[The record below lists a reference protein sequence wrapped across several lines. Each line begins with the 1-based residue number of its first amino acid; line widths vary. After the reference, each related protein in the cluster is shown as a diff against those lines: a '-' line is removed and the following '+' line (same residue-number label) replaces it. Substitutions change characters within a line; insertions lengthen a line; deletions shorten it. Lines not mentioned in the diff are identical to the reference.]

1 MQVAPAAGPRPVH
14 GRPDRRRD
22 SAPRPSPR
30 LGSPAVPA
38 IRRRTFGRGRRRRYA
53 LDAASGR
60 TQWVHDVGDKV
71 RGEPAV
77 ANGRVYVS
85 TINDDDFLHAI
96 GTTQPAAA
104 PVRKGGGKKSGS
116 DKGDSGDVV
125 PIVFAALGFLVL
137 VLAGASVAVPAMRNR
152 AAATRWAR
160 MMNSDDDAAPDGSS
174 AGPFVE
180 LQDAAMREVI

>member
-1 MQVAPAAGPRPVH
+1 M
-14 GRPDRRRD
+14 
-22 SAPRPSPR
+22 
-30 LGSPAVPA
+30 
-38 IRRRTFGRGRRRRYA
+38 
-53 LDAASGR
+53 
-60 TQWVHDVGDKV
+60 GDKV